1 MAEAFT
7 SLQGRVVII
16 TGGGRG
22 LGKVM
27 ALALVSEG
35 AKVLITGARSLAEI
49 NATVAEG
56 RALPHGAIAGM
67 IADVADPINCA
78 AVVQRAEELFGPV
91 EVLVNNAARAP
102 AEQNLTNRPDQR
114 PPIWEMSYEGVT
126 RMLMTNVGG
135 IWAMA
140 QAVAPGMVARGAGKI
155 VNVSTSRRTMVYTA
169 SGIYGPCKAAVEASS
184 RVWADE
190 LAGTG
195 VTVNVL
201 LPGGPADTALIPGPV
216 GDRAAKFVAGKAEPG
231 GEGFVSGGLLPPQ
244 IMGPPMLWLASD
256 LSDGVTGRR
265 YVARDW
271 DADLDPDAAAA
282 RAESSRIEYPHVI

>member
-1 MAEAFT
+1 MTNPFA
-7 SLQGRVVII
+7 SLQDRVVII

-27 ALALVSEG
+27 ALALVGEG
-35 AKVLITGARSLAEI
+35 AKVLITGARSSAEI
-49 NATVAEG
+49 EATVAEG
-56 RALPHGAIAGM
+56 EAIGRGAIAGM
-67 IADVADPINCA
+67 IADVADPSDCA
-78 AVVQRAEELFGPV
+78 AVVRRAEDLFGPV

-102 AEQNLTNRPDQR
+102 AEQNLAERPGER
-114 PPIWEMSYEGVT
+114 PAIWDMAYDGVI

-155 VNVSTSRRTMVYTA
+155 VNVSTSRRTMIHTA

-201 LPGGPADTALIPGPV
+201 LPGGPADTALIPGIV
-216 GDRAAKFVAGKAEPG
+216 GNRAAKFVAGKEAPG
-231 GEGFVSGGLLPPQ
+231 GEGFVSGGLLPPE

-256 LSDGVTGRR
+256 LSNGATGRR

-271 DADLDPDAAAA
+271 DADLEPNAAAV
-282 RAESSRIEYPHVI
+282 RAESSRIEDPHVI